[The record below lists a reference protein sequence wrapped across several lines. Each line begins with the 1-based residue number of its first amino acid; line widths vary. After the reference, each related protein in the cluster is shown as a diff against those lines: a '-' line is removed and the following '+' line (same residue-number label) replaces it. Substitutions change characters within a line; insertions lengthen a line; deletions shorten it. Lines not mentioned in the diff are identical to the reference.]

1 MSKRARFDE
10 AERHS
15 TSPRTARSSRWAAG
29 MLYMLGGALV
39 LTLSGCTLWTVR
51 SLHPAAGTETAG
63 SIVPGQPGFDAA
75 GYANSIWA
83 SQVVPTVDESA
94 TDLQTLLTALKA
106 DPAGAEQK
114 YGHREGQRPYN
125 FLVKG
130 EAKVLSVDTT
140 LRAGTAK
147 LDLAPGDGQ
156 ADATLQVGPVI
167 QGTSLRDALP
177 FIQFQ
182 MFTNQI
188 EYADVSGALNDH
200 VLKDS
205 IGSLDVTSLA
215 GKTID
220 FEGAFTLGED
230 GSLTNVLITP
240 VKIQV
245 K

>member
-1 MSKRARFDE
+1 MSKTATIDKTE
-10 AERHS
+10 PQGTE
-15 TSPRTARSSRWAAG
+15 PRTMRSTRWAAAT
-29 MLYMLGGALV
+29 LCMLGAALV

-63 SIVPGQPGFDAA
+63 SIVPGQPGFDPV
-75 GYANSIWA
+75 GYVNSIWA
-83 SQVVPTVDESA
+83 GKVVPTVDESA

-188 EYADVSGALNDH
+188 EYANISGALNDH
-200 VLKDS
+200 VLKDG
-205 IGSLDVTSLA
+205 IGSLDVASLA

>member
-1 MSKRARFDE
+1 MSKFAEIDKARAQRT
-10 AERHS
+10 R
-15 TSPRTARSSRWAAG
+15 PRSLRSSRWAVAT
-29 MLYMLGGALV
+29 LCMLGGALV

-63 SIVPGQPGFDAA
+63 SIVPGQPGFDPV
-75 GYANSIWA
+75 GYVNSIWA
-83 SQVVPTVDESA
+83 SQVVPTVDGSA

-106 DPAGAEQK
+106 DPASAEQK

-147 LDLAPGDGQ
+147 LDLTPGDGQ

-188 EYADVSGALNDH
+188 EYANVSGALNDH
-200 VLKDS
+200 VLKDG
-205 IGSLDVTSLA
+205 IGSLDVASLA